1 MKYFDVCFLY
11 KSAFHMLFDKIET
24 ISYIEFNENT
34 RLYQIISA

>member
-1 MKYFDVCFLY
+1 MLVFFTNQL
-11 KSAFHMLFDKIET
+11 FMLFDKIET